1 MESKRA
7 GRAFTV
13 IIGLAAFSA
22 TLALVPALS
31 VLARGQ
37 GAGYLAVG
45 VIVAAAAAA
54 SLIFRQVTIRRWG
67 RWGYRRMW
75 LAGGVVLVTAP
86 LWILV
91 AHSPLVLGL
100 ARLYHGV
107 GLALFLPLAAG
118 GSLDERTRR
127 AGVTA
132 ALAGLVLAPVVGG
145 ALMAAP
151 GLSAV
156 YALSALA
163 ALAAL
168 IIAVLL
174 KDVPSTNLEN
184 ESDLAWLRTVWK
196 NRTARSPLLA
206 SIAQW
211 MMLGGLVGF
220 LPLYALGMSIHPFA
234 VGLLF
239 GLLTAARDLARPL
252 AIWIERRY
260 GRKQALSAGLYLGA
274 FSMVVFPA
282 TANPFALLG
291 LGIAFGL
298 GLGVTE
304 RIAPSFL
311 AISRSDSFHGYGA
324 ESVSTALEDIGLA
337 LGALTMG
344 VILHFNGREYW
355 MAFVLIAT
363 LVVLLTFAFNVVTP
377 EIRVTPG
384 RPRRR

>member
-1 MESKRA
+1 M
-7 GRAFTV
+7 
-13 IIGLAAFSA
+13 IGLAAFSA

-31 VLARGQ
+31 ALARDQ
-37 GAGYLAVG
+37 GAGDLAVG
-45 VIVAAAAAA
+45 SIVAAAAAA
-54 SLIFRQVTIRRWG
+54 SLIFRQATTRQWG
-67 RWGYRRMW
+67 RLGCRRMW
-75 LAGGVVLVTAP
+75 LAGGAVLVTAP
-86 LWILV
+86 LLV
-91 AHSPLVLGL
+91 LAARSPLALGL
-100 ARLYHGV
+100 ARLYHGM

-127 AGVTA
+127 SGAAA

-145 ALMAAP
+145 ALMSAP
-151 GLSAV
+151 GLSTV

-163 ALAAL
+163 ALAAF

-174 KDVPSTNLEN
+174 KDAPSTHQER
-184 ESDLAWLRTVWK
+184 ESDLAWLRAVWK

-206 SIAQW
+206 TIAQQ

-220 LPLYALGMSIHPFA
+220 LPLYALGTGIHPFA

-239 GLLTAARDLARPL
+239 GLLAAARDLARPL

-291 LGIAFGL
+291 LAVAFGL

-304 RIAPSFL
+304 RIAPSYL
-311 AISRSDSFHGYGA
+311 AISRSDASHGHGA
-324 ESVSTALEDIGLA
+324 ESVLGALEELGLA
-337 LGALTMG
+337 LGALAMG

-355 MAFVLIAT
+355 MAFVLTAT

-377 EIRVTPG
+377 EIHVMPG
-384 RPRRR
+384 RPRKR